1 MTASALVSLAWPS
14 DTDLRQVGTLVLG
27 GVAARTELP
36 VDRVEELGLA
46 VDSLA
51 RAIAG
56 ERIRLEIEITAI
68 GLDVAIGPFTSD
80 PMQDAGLSRVVRALV
95 DGVEHR
101 ERDGASWV
109 SLVVLLPQE

>member
-1 MTASALVSLAWPS
+1 VTDHALVSLDWPS
-14 DTDLRQVGTLVLG
+14 DTDLRHVGTLVLG

-36 VDRVEELGLA
+36 VDRVEELTLA

-51 RAIAG
+51 RAIG
-56 ERIRLEIEITAI
+56 ESRIQLEIEVASDK
-68 GLDVAIGPFTSD
+68 LDVSVGPFEND
-80 PMQDAGLSRVVRALV
+80 PLRDAGVDRVVRALV

-101 ERDGASWV
+101 ERDGASWI